1 MAVLSSFSAP
11 PIISASLD
19 YAVIAHDLAAGTN
32 AVIGYSAA
40 SGGSKAQISDN
51 GRFVVFVS
59 AADAPNTSAGTNHV
73 FLYDLQT
80 STTTLVS
87 FNQNRTGGGNGPSD
101 SPSISADGRF
111 VTYRSSASDLVA
123 EDNNNQPD
131 VFVFD
136 RLTGVN
142 TLVSVNQIGTMSGNG
157 SSSAPVISADGSRIA
172 FRSLASDLIAGDFNN
187 TQDVFISPTP
197 IVTFVDSDG
206 DGMDDAWESAR
217 FGDLS
222 HDGMGDTDGDG
233 VSDLAEYK
241 TGTNPTDAA
250 SRLSAAA
257 TVLRGGDQTTITW
270 EAVPG
275 RSYHLEHKNDLSEA
289 TWGVVPAGVTVDG
302 STAICVDGTVAFSGQ
317 RFYRVTLV
325 E

>member
-1 MAVLSSFSAP
+1 M
-11 PIISASLD
+11 
-19 YAVIAHDLAAGTN
+19 
-32 AVIGYSAA
+32 
-40 SGGSKAQISDN
+40 
-51 GRFVVFVS
+51 
-59 AADAPNTSAGTNHV
+59 
-73 FLYDLQT
+73 
-80 STTTLVS
+80 S
-87 FNQNRTGGGNGPSD
+87 FNRNRTGGGNGPSD

-257 TVLRGGDQTTITW
+257 TVDLCGRHGGFLRPTVLSGHARGVAGT
-270 EAVPG
+270 G
-275 RSYHLEHKNDLSEA
+275 R
-289 TWGVVPAGVTVDG
+289 
-302 STAICVDGTVAFSGQ
+302 GTS
-317 RFYRVTLV
+317 RPITLV
-325 E
+325 PNFGNGIAVFYKRPRRLLGTGLRRMAGNRHPPFLLSRTTAAE